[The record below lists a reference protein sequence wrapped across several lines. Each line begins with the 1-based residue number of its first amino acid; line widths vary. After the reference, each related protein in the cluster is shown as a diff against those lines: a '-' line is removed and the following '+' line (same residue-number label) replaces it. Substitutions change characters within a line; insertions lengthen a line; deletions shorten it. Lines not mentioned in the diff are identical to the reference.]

1 MRSRVDTSLHS
12 SDGWRPGSLAL
23 LLSLWLALAG
33 NLPLWRALSVLPET
47 AGWRGLLF
55 SLGFAVWIT
64 AALMVLLSLLA
75 WPRLIKPLAVLLLLA
90 AAASSHFMLQYNVVI
105 EATMMA
111 NVFNTNAREVR
122 DLLSWQLL
130 LSFVLLAAAP
140 LWWLLPR
147 RIVRRPFGAQAWR
160 NGLGAVVSLAML
172 SGITLASF
180 QDLASLMRNHKE
192 VRYLINPLNVLYAS
206 GELIADQLPQT
217 RHQLQAIGLDV
228 TPGESYAGQQRAPL
242 VVLVVGE
249 TARAANFSLGAY
261 ARPTNPKLGQLKAAG
276 GLTYYSAVHSC
287 GTNTQASVPCM
298 FSHLGKRDFEASHQP
313 YENLLDVLQ
322 RAGLAVLWLDNQ
334 SGCKGQCDRVPH
346 DTMQSLK
353 VPGLCADGECFDE
366 IMLQGLDQR
375 IAALD
380 PARRA
385 RGVVVVM
392 HQMGSHGPAYYRRS
406 PAAYKKFMPECA
418 SNILKDCTREQL
430 VNAFDNSIVYTDH
443 MLASTARWLER
454 QAADNKAD
462 SAMIYVSD
470 HGESLGE
477 NNLYLHGMPYALAPD
492 FQTHVPMLTW
502 LSAAMQKRSG
512 IRVACLEQHAA
523 APLTHDN
530 LFHSLLGLLD
540 LQTSLYHKDKDWF
553 ARCR

>member
-1 MRSRVDTSLHS
+1 MRSRVETSLHPP
-12 SDGWRPGSLAL
+12 DAWRPGTLVL

-55 SLGFAVWIT
+55 ALGFAVWIT
-64 AALMVLLSLLA
+64 AALMALLSLLA
-75 WPRLIKPLAVLLLLA
+75 WPRLVKPLAVVLLLT
-90 AAASSHFMLQYNVVI
+90 AAASTYFMLQYSVVI
-105 EATMMA
+105 DATMMA
-111 NVFNTNAREVR
+111 NVFNTDAREVG

-130 LSFVLLAAAP
+130 LSFVVLAALP
-140 LWWLLPR
+140 LWWLSRR
-147 RIVRRPFGAQAWR
+147 RIVGRPFGAQAWR
-160 NGLGAVVSLAML
+160 NGLAAVVSLAVL

-180 QDLASLMRNHKE
+180 QDLASLMRNQKE
-192 VRYLINPLNVLYAS
+192 VRYLINPLNVIYAS
-206 GELIADQLPQT
+206 GKLISDQLPRTQ
-217 RHQLQAIGLDV
+217 RHLQPIGLDAAL
-228 TPGESYAGQQRAPL
+228 GASYAGQQRAPL

-249 TARAANFSLGAY
+249 TARAANFSLGGY
-261 ARPTNPKLGQLKAAG
+261 AKPTNPELGQLKAAG

-313 YENLLDVLQ
+313 YENLLDLLQ

-334 SGCKGQCDRVPH
+334 SGCKGLCDRIPH
-346 DTMQSLK
+346 ETMQSLK
-353 VPGLCADGECFDE
+353 VPELCPDGECFDE

-418 SNILKDCTREQL
+418 SNILQDCTREQL
-430 VNAFDNSIVYTDH
+430 LNAFDNSIVYTDH
-443 MLASTARWLER
+443 VLASTARWLER
-454 QAADNKAD
+454 KAVDDKVD

-502 LSAAMQKRSG
+502 LSAAMQKRGG
-512 IRVACLEQHAA
+512 IRVSCLAQHAA
-523 APLTHDN
+523 EPLTHDN

-540 LQTSLYHKDKDWF
+540 VRTSLYHKDMDWF
-553 ARCR
+553 APCR